1 MPSYFASF
9 NPDERAELI
18 NTAMGRTPAD
28 IVVTNINLVSSTT
41 GEILEDASIIIKG
54 RRIARIGEIAD
65 VSKYISSRT
74 IVIDG
79 RKRYAV
85 PGFIDLHIHI
95 ESTLLDP
102 IGFSKIA
109 LKHGTTTV
117 VADPHE
123 IVNVLGLKGL
133 EIFTKV
139 SRELPLKILYEVPS
153 CVPAT
158 DPSYMLE
165 TPGNIVSSRE
175 VNEALNMDGIIGLGE
190 VMDFISVVNAN
201 QEVLSKIQAASE
213 RRMVIDGHAPL
224 LSDEKLDAYIA
235 AGILSDHES
244 TGSREALEKLRR
256 GMYIFIREGSAW
268 RDLKALLPLIR
279 DKECMLCS
287 FVSDDVNVF
296 DLFTKGHMDRIIN
309 LAIEYGVDP
318 VKAIQYATI
327 NPALRLHLEDQI
339 GSITPGRLG
348 DIVITE
354 RIDYIKPVTTIA
366 NGSIIYYEGELKK
379 VIKKA
384 QYPEEALNTV
394 KIGADPSSLSIPP
407 RVEVKEGSVLA
418 NVIEVTP
425 GSALT
430 KWRILDVEVS
440 EHKILPD
447 PSRDIMYITV
457 IDRHKATGSH
467 SSGLIKGLGFKAGA
481 IAQTIAHD
489 THNLIVA
496 GWSKED
502 MMVAVERVIRLQG
515 GIVIVDNGKIV
526 SEIELK
532 LAGLMS
538 IKEPDEVFREYL
550 NMVNT
555 LRTRFQLDFESFF
568 MTLALV
574 SLPVIPDLRITD
586 KGLVDVMK
594 GRLVPLVV
602 EASRR

>member
-1 MPSYFASF
+1 
-9 NPDERAELI
+9 
-18 NTAMGRTPAD
+18 MGRTPAD

-165 TPGNIVSSRE
+165 TPGNIMSSRE
-175 VNEALNMDGIIGLGE
+175 VKEALNMDGIIGLGE

-201 QEVLSKIQAASE
+201 REVLSKIQAASE

-279 DKECMLCS
+279 
-287 FVSDDVNVF
+287 
-296 DLFTKGHMDRIIN
+296 
-309 LAIEYGVDP
+309 
-318 VKAIQYATI
+318 
-327 NPALRLHLEDQI
+327 
-339 GSITPGRLG
+339 
-348 DIVITE
+348 
-354 RIDYIKPVTTIA
+354 
-366 NGSIIYYEGELKK
+366 
-379 VIKKA
+379 
-384 QYPEEALNTV
+384 
-394 KIGADPSSLSIPP
+394 
-407 RVEVKEGSVLA
+407 
-418 NVIEVTP
+418 
-425 GSALT
+425 
-430 KWRILDVEVS
+430 
-440 EHKILPD
+440 
-447 PSRDIMYITV
+447 
-457 IDRHKATGSH
+457 
-467 SSGLIKGLGFKAGA
+467 
-481 IAQTIAHD
+481 
-489 THNLIVA
+489 
-496 GWSKED
+496 
-502 MMVAVERVIRLQG
+502 
-515 GIVIVDNGKIV
+515 
-526 SEIELK
+526 
-532 LAGLMS
+532 
-538 IKEPDEVFREYL
+538 
-550 NMVNT
+550 
-555 LRTRFQLDFESFF
+555 
-568 MTLALV
+568 
-574 SLPVIPDLRITD
+574 
-586 KGLVDVMK
+586 
-594 GRLVPLVV
+594 
-602 EASRR
+602 